1 MTRHSASADLIR
13 TRDNAKLDEC
23 DIVLDV
29 GGVYD
34 DEKKRYDHHQRGFM
48 ETFSPAHKTK
58 LSSAGLVY
66 KHYGQRLIQQE
77 MQNQDDQTML
87 DVLYKK
93 IYENFVEALDAIDN
107 GISQYDT
114 DAPSKYSSRTDLSSR
129 VAHVSTDLRPC
140 STVRGT
146 DMLYCLSGACLQLNP
161 SWNEP
166 FDDNVLD
173 VSEVYACL
181 CGVALLILLCSKNS
195 K

>member
-1 MTRHSASADLIR
+1 MVTDSDLIR

-34 DEKKRYDHHQRGFM
+34 DAKKRYDHHQRGFM
-48 ETFSPAHKTK
+48 ETFSPEHKTK

-77 MQNQDDQTML
+77 MQNKDDQTML
-87 DVLYKK
+87 AVLYKK
-93 IYENFVEALDAIDN
+93 IYENFIEALDAIDN

-129 VAHVSTDLRPC
+129 VAHVRALVAR
-140 STVRGT
+140 R
-146 DMLYCLSGACLQLNP
+146 LCLQTLA
-161 SWNEP
+161 
-166 FDDNVLD
+166 D
-173 VSEVYACL
+173 VSMTTAQPLMERGL
-181 CGVALLILLCSKNS
+181 R
-195 K
+195 

>member
-1 MTRHSASADLIR
+1 MQNADLIR
-13 TRDNAKLDEC
+13 TRDSAKLDEC

-77 MQNQDDQTML
+77 MQDQNDQTML

-93 IYENFVEALDAIDN
+93 VYENFIEALDAIDN

-129 VAHVSTDLRPC
+129 VAHVRIFGFLVPWENTR
-140 STVRGT
+140 
-146 DMLYCLSGACLQLNP
+146 
-161 SWNEP
+161 
-166 FDDNVLD
+166 
-173 VSEVYACL
+173 
-181 CGVALLILLCSKNS
+181 
-195 K
+195 